1 MWAEGCTWGVYYS
14 PAEVCAGR
22 GVSEGAC
29 RSGAAVGN
37 RRMPWEASFVC
48 GGYAPEGCAIAPPR
62 GVPEGA
68 PEGCRYWEPP
78 HARGGLLCRR
88 GAPERC
94 TIALPRVCA
103 GWGVP
108 EGCRC
113 WKPSHALGGLRCGR
127 RGAPEGCAIA
137 LLRGCAGWGMPEG
150 VCRRGAAVGNHRMSW
165 EASYVGGGVP
175 PEGCGIALPRG
186 ACRGRRRGVVVGS
199 RRMPW
204 EASYVGGGV
213 RRRVCHSPAEGC
225 RCWKPSHAPERPP
238 MWAERCAGGVC
249 HSPAEG
255 CARGGCRC

>member
-1 MWAEGCTWGVYYS
+1 M
-14 PAEVCAGR
+14 
-22 GVSEGAC
+22 
-29 RSGAAVGN
+29 
-37 RRMPWEASFVC
+37 C

-62 GVPEGA
+62 GVPEEA
-68 PEGCRYWEPP
+68 PEGCRYLEPP

-165 EASYVGGGVP
+165 EASFVGGGVP

-225 RCWKPSHAPERPP
+225 RCWKPSHAL
-238 MWAERCAGGVC
+238 GGLLC
-249 HSPAEG
+249 GRRGAPEG
-255 CARGGCRC
+255 CAIALPRGVPEGDVAVRSRRMPWEASYVGGGVRRRDVP